1 MNSVYVMWYNTSFA
15 FKIIFNQYLIRYIVL
30 LTTLVV
36 HIEHALGEVCVW
48 Q

>member
-1 MNSVYVMWYNTSFA
+1 MNSVNIMWDNTSFA
-15 FKIIFNQYLIRYIVL
+15 FQIVFNHYLIRYIVL